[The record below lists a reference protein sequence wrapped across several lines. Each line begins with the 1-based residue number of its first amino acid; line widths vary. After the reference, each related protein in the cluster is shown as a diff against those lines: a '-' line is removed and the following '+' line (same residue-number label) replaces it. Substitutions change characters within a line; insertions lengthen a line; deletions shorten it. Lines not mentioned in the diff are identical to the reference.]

1 MLEAGIVKLVMA
13 DDAVKAICAAGGFL
27 ATLPKDTVLPS
38 WTYRAI
44 SDHSSYGLRGEHGFV
59 TRRLQIDCFGTVR
72 EDAMLLGKA
81 INKVLS
87 GYRGTLADSDS
98 TIVFG
103 CFRSD
108 LQDPPLDEAARTYR
122 RMLEYEIDF
131 HEV

>member
-13 DDAVKAICAAGGFL
+13 DTAVLALCQAGGYL
-27 ATLPKDTVLPS
+27 VSLPKEPQFPT
-38 WTYRAI
+38 WTYQYF
-44 SDHSSYGLRGEHGFV
+44 SDQSPVALQGEHGFV
-59 TRRLQIDCFGTVR
+59 TRRLQIDCFGASGN
-72 EDAMLLGKA
+72 DAILLARA
-81 INKVLS
+81 IDKVLH
-87 GYRGTLADSDS
+87 GYKGTLSDPDA

-108 LQDPPLDEAARTYR
+108 LQDRPFDEAARNIR